1 MIFRIGAP
9 AFGRN
14 GWSNVAIGIL
24 IAVGFRLLIILRP
37 KEIISFIIGSH
48 DPAFMLPSGWE
59 VTTAVLLAIVSFPVS
74 LVLTRFFMKVNAKRG
89 IVGIDVHKLN
99 KPRIPEMCGASI
111 PITLILLSTAYVL
124 IGGGNGLMMLAFSLV
139 VGSAAVVGA
148 LDDRLK
154 MRGIYKPLLTLLCGL
169 PIVALGLLYPN
180 QVYNPTLQ
188 VPIFGSFHLP
198 VIYPLSIP
206 VAISVTSN
214 TTNMLDPLNGTMAG
228 GVSIISTALLIGIL
242 LTDPAPGSVFL
253 FACLL
258 FTALGFFYFNRYPS
272 RAFAGNVGQLS
283 VGAALGALAIL
294 SRSEIA
300 SIVAMFPNIQNSF
313 FFLSKIKRF
322 TEHRA
327 LTAKP
332 TRLLDDGRLA
342 SSSDPKAPLTLVR
355 TLLVGRPAKES
366 ETVSTIFGLY
376 LISAA
381 LALITMILIG

>member
-1 MIFRIGAP
+1 MVERCH
-9 AFGRN
+9 RN
-14 GWSNVAIGIL
+14 SQRGLFPTTDNPS
-24 IAVGFRLLIILRP
+24 LR
-37 KEIISFIIGSH
+37 EIISFIIGS
-48 DPAFMLPSGWE
+48 DDSAFMLPSGWE
-59 VTTAVLLAIVSFPVS
+59 VTTAVLLAIISVPVS
-74 LVLTRFFMKVNAKRG
+74 LVLTRFFMQVNARRG
-89 IVGIDVHKLN
+89 IFGIDVHKLS
-99 KPRIPEMCGASI
+99 KPRIPEMCGAAI
-111 PITLILLSTAYVL
+111 PVTLILLSSIYVL
-124 IGGGNGLMMLAFSLV
+124 IGGGNSIMMLAFSLV

-148 LDDRLK
+148 VDDRLK

-169 PIVALGLLYPN
+169 PIVALGLLFPN

-214 TTNMLDPLNGTMAG
+214 TTNMLDPLNRTMAG
-228 GVSIISTALLIGIL
+228 GVSIISAALLIGIL
-242 LTDPAPGSVFL
+242 ITAPAPSAVFL
-253 FACLL
+253 YACLL
-258 FTALGFFYFNRYPS
+258 FSALGFFYFNSYPS

-294 SRSEIA
+294 SRTEIA

-366 ETVSTIFGLY
+366 EIVSAIFALY

-381 LALITMILIG
+381 LALITMILIRR

>member
-1 MIFRIGAP
+1 
-9 AFGRN
+9 
-14 GWSNVAIGIL
+14 
-24 IAVGFRLLIILRP
+24 
-37 KEIISFIIGSH
+37 
-48 DPAFMLPSGWE
+48 MLPSGWE
-59 VTTAVLLAIVSFPVS
+59 VTTAILLAIVSFPVS
-74 LVLTRFFMKVNAKRG
+74 LVLTRFFMEVNARRG
-89 IVGIDVHKLN
+89 IIGIDVHKLS
-99 KPRIPEMCGASI
+99 KPRIPEMCGAAI
-111 PITLILLSTAYVL
+111 PITLILLSSTYVL
-124 IGGGNGLMMLAFSLV
+124 IGGGNSITMLAFSLV

-148 LDDRLK
+148 VDDRLK

-169 PIVALGLLYPN
+169 PIGALGLFYPN

-188 VPIFGSFHLP
+188 VPLFGSFHLP
-198 VIYPLSIP
+198 IIYPLSVP

-228 GVSIISTALLIGIL
+228 GVSIISAALLIGVLI
-242 LTDPAPGSVFL
+242 TNPAPSAVFL
-253 FACLL
+253 YACLL
-258 FTALGFFYFNRYPS
+258 FSALGFFYFNRYPS

-294 SRSEIA
+294 SRTEIV

-366 ETVSTIFGLY
+366 EIVSTIFALF
-376 LISAA
+376 LVSAA

>member
-1 MIFRIGAP
+1 MVERRHRNSQR
-9 AFGRN
+9 GRFPTTDN
-14 GWSNVAIGIL
+14 PS
-24 IAVGFRLLIILRP
+24 LR
-37 KEIISFIIGSH
+37 EIISFIIGS
-48 DPAFMLPSGWE
+48 DDSALMLPSGCE
-59 VTTAVLLAIVSFPVS
+59 VTTAILLAIVSFPVS
-74 LVLTRFFMKVNAKRG
+74 LVLTRFFMQTNARRG
-89 IVGIDVHKLN
+89 IIGIDVHKLS
-99 KPRIPEMCGASI
+99 KPRIPEMCGAAI
-111 PITLILLSTAYVL
+111 PVTLILLSSAYVL
-124 IGGGNGLMMLAFSLV
+124 IGGGNSITMLAFSLV

-148 LDDRLK
+148 VDDRLK
-154 MRGIYKPLLTLLCGL
+154 LRGIYKPLLTLLCGL

-188 VPIFGSFHLP
+188 VPLFGSFHLP
-198 VIYPLSIP
+198 IIYPLSGP

-228 GVSIISTALLIGIL
+228 GVSIISAALLIGIL
-242 LTDPAPGSVFL
+242 ITDPAPSAVFL
-253 FACLL
+253 YACLL
-258 FTALGFFYFNRYPS
+258 FSALGFFYFNRYPS

-294 SRSEIA
+294 SRTEIA

-366 ETVSTIFGLY
+366 EIVSAIFALY

-381 LALITMILIG
+381 LALITMILIRR

>member
-1 MIFRIGAP
+1 MVERRHRNSQR
-9 AFGRN
+9 GRFPTTDN
-14 GWSNVAIGIL
+14 PS
-24 IAVGFRLLIILRP
+24 LR
-37 KEIISFIIGSH
+37 EIISFIIGS
-48 DPAFMLPSGWE
+48 DDSALMLPSGCE
-59 VTTAVLLAIVSFPVS
+59 VTTAILLAIVSFPVS
-74 LVLTRFFMKVNAKRG
+74 LVLTRFFMQTNARRG
-89 IVGIDVHKLN
+89 IIGIDVHKLS
-99 KPRIPEMCGASI
+99 KPRIPEMCGAAI
-111 PITLILLSTAYVL
+111 PVTLILLSSAYVL
-124 IGGGNGLMMLAFSLV
+124 IGGGNSITMLAFSLV

-148 LDDRLK
+148 VDDRLK

-188 VPIFGSFHLP
+188 VPLFGSFHLP
-198 VIYPLSIP
+198 IIYPLSGP

-228 GVSIISTALLIGIL
+228 GVSIISAALLIGIL
-242 LTDPAPGSVFL
+242 ITDPAPSAVFL
-253 FACLL
+253 YACLL
-258 FTALGFFYFNRYPS
+258 FSALGFFYFNRYPS

-294 SRSEIA
+294 SRTEIA

-366 ETVSTIFGLY
+366 EIVSAIFALY

-381 LALITMILIG
+381 LALITMILIRR

>member
-1 MIFRIGAP
+1 
-9 AFGRN
+9 
-14 GWSNVAIGIL
+14 
-24 IAVGFRLLIILRP
+24 
-37 KEIISFIIGSH
+37 
-48 DPAFMLPSGWE
+48 MLPSGWE
-59 VTTAVLLAIVSFPVS
+59 VNIAVILAIVSFPLS
-74 LVLTRFFMKVNAKRG
+74 LVLTRFFMQVNAKRG
-89 IVGIDVHKLN
+89 IVGIDVHKLS
-99 KPRIPEMCGASI
+99 KPRIPEMCGVAI
-111 PITLILLSTAYVL
+111 PVTLILLSLAYVL
-124 IGGGNGLMMLAFSLV
+124 IAGGNSITMLAFSLV
-139 VGSAAVVGA
+139 VGSAAIVGA
-148 LDDRLK
+148 VDDRLK
-154 MRGIYKPLLTLLCGL
+154 MKGIYKPLLTLLCGT
-169 PIVALGLLYPN
+169 PIVVLGLLYPN

-228 GVSIISTALLIGIL
+228 GVSIISAALLIGVLIRN
-242 LTDPAPGSVFL
+242 PAPNTVFL
-253 FACLL
+253 YACLL
-258 FTALGFFYFNRYPS
+258 FSSLGFFYFNRYPS

-294 SRSEIA
+294 GRTEIA

-313 FFLSKIKRF
+313 FFLSKIERF

-332 TRLLDDGRLA
+332 TKLLDDGRLA

-366 ETVSTIFGLY
+366 EIVSTIFALFA
-376 LISAA
+376 ISGA
-381 LALITMILIG
+381 LAFIAMILIG

>member
-1 MIFRIGAP
+1 
-9 AFGRN
+9 
-14 GWSNVAIGIL
+14 
-24 IAVGFRLLIILRP
+24 
-37 KEIISFIIGSH
+37 
-48 DPAFMLPSGWE
+48 MLPSGWE
-59 VTTAVLLAIVSFPVS
+59 VTTAVILAIVSFPVS
-74 LVLTRFFMKVNAKRG
+74 LVLTRFFMQVNSKRG
-89 IVGIDVHKLN
+89 IVGIDVHKLS
-99 KPRIPEMCGASI
+99 KPRIPEMCGAAI
-111 PITLILLSTAYVL
+111 PVTLILLSSAYVL
-124 IGGGNGLMMLAFSLV
+124 IGGGNAITMLAFSLV
-139 VGSAAVVGA
+139 VGSAAIVGVV
-148 LDDRLK
+148 DDRLK
-154 MRGIYKPLLTLLCGL
+154 LRGIYKPLLTLLCGL

-228 GVSIISTALLIGIL
+228 GVSIISAALLIGVLI
-242 LTDPAPGSVFL
+242 TNPAPGTVFL
-253 FACLL
+253 YACLL
-258 FTALGFFYFNRYPS
+258 FSMLGFFYFNRYPS

-294 SRSEIA
+294 GRTEIA
-300 SIVAMFPNIQNSF
+300 SIVAMFPQIQNSF

-332 TRLLDDGRLA
+332 TKLLDDGRLA

-366 ETVSTIFGLY
+366 EIVSTIFALF
-376 LISAA
+376 LISGA

>member
-1 MIFRIGAP
+1 MVECRHRNSQR
-9 AFGRN
+9 GRFPTTDN
-14 GWSNVAIGIL
+14 PS
-24 IAVGFRLLIILRP
+24 LR
-37 KEIISFIIGSH
+37 EIISFIIGS
-48 DPAFMLPSGWE
+48 DDSAFMLPSGWE

-74 LVLTRFFMKVNAKRG
+74 LVLTRFFMQANARRG
-89 IVGIDVHKLN
+89 IVGIDVHKLSR
-99 KPRIPEMCGASI
+99 PRIPEMCGAAV
-111 PITLILLSTAYVL
+111 PVTLMLLSSTYVL
-124 IGGGNGLMMLAFSLV
+124 IGGGNSITMLAFSLV

-148 LDDRLK
+148 IDDRLK

-228 GVSIISTALLIGIL
+228 GVSIISAALLIGVLI
-242 LTDPAPGSVFL
+242 TNPTPSAVFL
-253 FACLL
+253 YACLL
-258 FTALGFFYFNRYPS
+258 FSALGFFYFNRYPS

-294 SRSEIA
+294 SRTEIA

-355 TLLVGRPAKES
+355 TLIVGRPAKES
-366 ETVSTIFGLY
+366 EIVSTIFSLF
-376 LISAA
+376 LVSAA
-381 LALITMILIG
+381 LAMITMILIG

>member
-1 MIFRIGAP
+1 MVERRHRNSQR
-9 AFGRN
+9 GRFPTTDN
-14 GWSNVAIGIL
+14 PS
-24 IAVGFRLLIILRP
+24 LR
-37 KEIISFIIGSH
+37 EIISFIIGS
-48 DPAFMLPSGWE
+48 DDSALMLPSGCE
-59 VTTAVLLAIVSFPVS
+59 VTTAILLAIVSFPVS
-74 LVLTRFFMKVNAKRG
+74 LVLTRFFMQTNARRG
-89 IVGIDVHKLN
+89 IIGIDVHKLS
-99 KPRIPEMCGASI
+99 KPRIPEMCGAAI
-111 PITLILLSTAYVL
+111 PVTLILLSSAYVL
-124 IGGGNGLMMLAFSLV
+124 IGGGNSITMLAFSLV

-148 LDDRLK
+148 VDDRLK

-188 VPIFGSFHLP
+188 VPLFGSFHLP
-198 VIYPLSIP
+198 IIYPLSVP

-228 GVSIISTALLIGIL
+228 GVSIISAALLIGIL
-242 LTDPAPGSVFL
+242 ITDPAPSAVFL
-253 FACLL
+253 YACLL
-258 FTALGFFYFNRYPS
+258 FSALGFFYFNRYPS

-294 SRSEIA
+294 SRTEIA

-366 ETVSTIFGLY
+366 EIVSAIFALY

-381 LALITMILIG
+381 LALITMILIRR

>member
-1 MIFRIGAP
+1 MVERRHRNSQR
-9 AFGRN
+9 GRFPTTDN
-14 GWSNVAIGIL
+14 PS
-24 IAVGFRLLIILRP
+24 LR
-37 KEIISFIIGSH
+37 EIISFIIGS
-48 DPAFMLPSGWE
+48 DDSALMLPSGWE
-59 VTTAVLLAIVSFPVS
+59 VSTAILLAIVSFPVS
-74 LVLTRFFMKVNAKRG
+74 LVLTRFFMQTNARRG
-89 IVGIDVHKLN
+89 IIGIDVHKLS
-99 KPRIPEMCGASI
+99 KPRIPEMCGAAI
-111 PITLILLSTAYVL
+111 PVTLILLSSAYVL
-124 IGGGNGLMMLAFSLV
+124 IGGGNSITMLAFSLV

-148 LDDRLK
+148 VDDRLK

-188 VPIFGSFHLP
+188 VPLFGSFHLP
-198 VIYPLSIP
+198 IIYPLSGP

-228 GVSIISTALLIGIL
+228 GVSIISAALLIGIL
-242 LTDPAPGSVFL
+242 ITDPAPSAVFL
-253 FACLL
+253 YACLL
-258 FTALGFFYFNRYPS
+258 FSALGFFYFNRYPS

-294 SRSEIA
+294 SRTEIA

-366 ETVSTIFGLY
+366 EIVSAIFAFY

-381 LALITMILIG
+381 LALITMILIRR

>member
-1 MIFRIGAP
+1 MVERRHRNSQR
-9 AFGRN
+9 GRFPTTDN
-14 GWSNVAIGIL
+14 PS
-24 IAVGFRLLIILRP
+24 LR
-37 KEIISFIIGSH
+37 EIISFIIGS
-48 DPAFMLPSGWE
+48 DDSALMLPSGWE
-59 VTTAVLLAIVSFPVS
+59 VTTAILLAIVSFPVS
-74 LVLTRFFMKVNAKRG
+74 LVLTRVFMQTNARRG
-89 IVGIDVHKLN
+89 IIGIDVHKLS
-99 KPRIPEMCGASI
+99 KPRIPEMCGAAI
-111 PITLILLSTAYVL
+111 PVTLILLPSAYVL
-124 IGGGNGLMMLAFSLV
+124 IGGGNSITMLAFSLV

-148 LDDRLK
+148 VDDRLK

-188 VPIFGSFHLP
+188 VPLFGSFHLP
-198 VIYPLSIP
+198 IIYPLSGP

-228 GVSIISTALLIGIL
+228 GVSIISAALLIGIL
-242 LTDPAPGSVFL
+242 ITDPAPSAVFL
-253 FACLL
+253 YACLL
-258 FTALGFFYFNRYPS
+258 FSALGFFYFNRYPS

-294 SRSEIA
+294 SRTEIA

-366 ETVSTIFGLY
+366 EIVSAIFALY

-381 LALITMILIG
+381 LALITMILIRR

>member
-1 MIFRIGAP
+1 MVERRHRNSQR
-9 AFGRN
+9 GRFPTTDN
-14 GWSNVAIGIL
+14 PS
-24 IAVGFRLLIILRP
+24 LR
-37 KEIISFIIGSH
+37 EIISFIIGS
-48 DPAFMLPSGWE
+48 DDSALMLPSGWE
-59 VTTAVLLAIVSFPVS
+59 VTTAILLAIVSFPVS
-74 LVLTRFFMKVNAKRG
+74 LVLTRFLMQFKRKRG
-89 IVGIDVHKLN
+89 IGGIGRPQLN
-99 KPRIPEMCGASI
+99 QPKNPEMCGASI

-124 IGGGNGLMMLAFSLV
+124 IGGGNSLMMLAFSLV

-154 MRGIYKPLLTLLCGL
+154 MRGIYKPILTLLCGI
-169 PIVALGLLYPN
+169 PIVALGLLYPS

-198 VIYPLSIP
+198 VIYLLSIP

-214 TTNMLDPLNGTMAG
+214 TANMLDPLNGTMAG
-228 GVSIISTALLIGIL
+228 GVAIISAALLIGVLI
-242 LTDPAPGSVFL
+242 TDPAPSSVFL
-253 FACLL
+253 YASLL
-258 FTALGFFYFNRYPS
+258 FAALGFFYFNRYPS

-283 VGAALGALAIL
+283 VGAALGTLAIL

-332 TRLLDDGRLA
+332 TKLLDDGRLA
-342 SSSDPKAPLTLVR
+342 SSTDPNAPLTLVR
-355 TLLVGRPAKES
+355 TLIVSRPAKES
-366 ETVSTIFGLY
+366 EIVSTIFTLY
-376 LISAA
+376 LISGA

>member
-1 MIFRIGAP
+1 MVERRHRNSQR
-9 AFGRN
+9 GRFPTTDN
-14 GWSNVAIGIL
+14 PS
-24 IAVGFRLLIILRP
+24 LR
-37 KEIISFIIGSH
+37 EIISFIIGS
-48 DPAFMLPSGWE
+48 DDSALMLPSGWE
-59 VTTAVLLAIVSFPVS
+59 VTTAILLAIVSFPVS
-74 LVLTRFFMKVNAKRG
+74 LVLTRFFMQTNARRG
-89 IVGIDVHKLN
+89 IIGIDVHKLS
-99 KPRIPEMCGASI
+99 KPRIPEMCGAAI
-111 PITLILLSTAYVL
+111 PVTLILLSSAYVL
-124 IGGGNGLMMLAFSLV
+124 IGGGNSITMLAFSLV

-148 LDDRLK
+148 VDDRLK

-188 VPIFGSFHLP
+188 VPLFGSFHLP
-198 VIYPLSIP
+198 IIYPLSGP

-228 GVSIISTALLIGIL
+228 GVSIISAALLIGIL
-242 LTDPAPGSVFL
+242 ITDPAPSAVFL
-253 FACLL
+253 YACLL
-258 FTALGFFYFNRYPS
+258 FSALGFFYFNRYPS

-294 SRSEIA
+294 SRTEIA

-327 LTAKP
+327 LTATP

-366 ETVSTIFGLY
+366 EIVSAIFALY

-381 LALITMILIG
+381 LALITMILIRR

>member
-1 MIFRIGAP
+1 MVERRHRNSQR
-9 AFGRN
+9 GRFPTTDN
-14 GWSNVAIGIL
+14 PS
-24 IAVGFRLLIILRP
+24 LR
-37 KEIISFIIGSH
+37 EIISFIIGS
-48 DPAFMLPSGWE
+48 DDSAFMLPSGWE
-59 VTTAVLLAIVSFPVS
+59 VTTAILLAIVSFPVS
-74 LVLTRFFMKVNAKRG
+74 LVLTRFFMEVNARRG
-89 IVGIDVHKLN
+89 IIGIDVHKLS
-99 KPRIPEMCGASI
+99 KPRIPEMCGAAI
-111 PITLILLSTAYVL
+111 PITLILLSSTYVL
-124 IGGGNGLMMLAFSLV
+124 IGGGNSITMLAFSLV

-148 LDDRLK
+148 VDDRLK

-169 PIVALGLLYPN
+169 PIGALGLFYPN
-180 QVYNPTLQ
+180 QVYNLTLQ
-188 VPIFGSFHLP
+188 VPLFGSFHLP
-198 VIYPLSIP
+198 IIYPLSVP

-228 GVSIISTALLIGIL
+228 GVSIISAALLIGVLI
-242 LTDPAPGSVFL
+242 TNPAPSAVFL
-253 FACLL
+253 YACLL
-258 FTALGFFYFNRYPS
+258 FSALGFFYFNRYPS

-294 SRSEIA
+294 SRTEIV

-366 ETVSTIFGLY
+366 EIVSTIFALF
-376 LISAA
+376 LVSAA